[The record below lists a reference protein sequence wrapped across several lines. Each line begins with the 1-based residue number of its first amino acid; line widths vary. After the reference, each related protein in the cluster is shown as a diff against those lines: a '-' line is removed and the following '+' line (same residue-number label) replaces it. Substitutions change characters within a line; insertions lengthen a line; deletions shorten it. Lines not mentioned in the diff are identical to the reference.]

1 MLYGKCYVT
10 LYTDCF
16 EWIDFRYEA
25 KFISNIVN
33 DIRKKVN
40 YNDLYIRGKLV
51 GVKKYVAEIE
61 SWLQDRS
68 PDSTFLVID
77 GMGGIGK
84 TTIAKCIYNMNY
96 REYDG
101 SCFLAKIN
109 ETSIES
115 NGIVRLQ
122 SRLLSKILKSEKK
135 ESFSNEYE
143 GTSMLKKAICNK
155 KVLLVLDDVATFQ
168 QLDALLGKQK
178 FCRGSK
184 VIITSRGHALLSTAF
199 EVPPMVQTIR
209 TLSDDDSVELFSLY
223 AFPQN
228 QPIEPY
234 YDQSKLSQV
243 TEHCGGLPLALEL
256 LGLNLRGK
264 SIAQWKDTM
273 SKLEKY
279 PHLGIQKVL
288 QLSYDSLEDNSDK
301 DVFLHIACF
310 FVGEDED
317 VIVKV
322 LAECNLH
329 PVIGIKNLN
338 DRSLLYI
345 QDGKVGMHQLIREM
359 GKEVVRQE
367 SPKDPGKRSR
377 LCEHEDCINVLQEN
391 AVHIAY
397 PFLFYIYCIPLLF

>member
-61 SWLQDRS
+61 SWLQDPS

-101 SCFLAKIN
+101 SCFLANIN
-109 ETSIES
+109 ES
-115 NGIVRLQ
+115 NGIPRLQ
-122 SRLLSKILKSEKK
+122 SQLLSTILKSEK
-135 ESFSNEYE
+135 EETVWNEHE
-143 GTSMLKKAICNK
+143 GTIKVENAIRNK
-155 KVLLVLDDVATFQ
+155 KVLLVLDDVAKLE
-168 QLDALLGKQK
+168 QLEALLGKQK
-178 FCRGSK
+178 FYPGSK
-184 VIITSRGHALLSTAF
+184 VIITSRGHAWLSTAF
-199 EVPPMVQTIR
+199 KVPHMVQTIR
-209 TLSDDDSVELFSLY
+209 KLSNADSVELFSLY

-264 SIAQWKDTM
+264 SIAQWEDTM

-279 PHLGIQKVL
+279 PLAGIQKVL
-288 QLSYDSLEDNSDK
+288 KFSYDSLEDNNDK

-322 LAECNLH
+322 LAECNLY

-345 QDGKVGMHQLIREM
+345 EFGKVGMHQLIREM

-397 PFLFYIYCIPLLF
+397 PFYFNLYI